1 MKTINIFYFCLC
13 LVITSC
19 AGYKAVERGN
29 PLSQYG
35 VKSVSIP
42 MFYNKSSLAGAAS
55 SFTSSFITL
64 MSSYPG
70 LKVDTGFSKNN
81 DAVLIGVVE
90 SQKTYTGTVV
100 NAQQRTVSS
109 VAPNSLGNK
118 RNDFYVPATSRVE
131 LRVRLMLLKKPNQE
145 ELKLLRTKYA
155 SKLRGNRK
163 IIFNEVVTVN
173 STFNRE
179 IFDDQ
184 AGKVNFT
191 QNYGILHR
199 SIDKLANQAAINF
212 EESIL
217 YAF

>member
-1 MKTINIFYFCLC
+1 MKNLNIFCFCIL
-13 LVITSC
+13 LTSC

-42 MFYNKSSLAGAAS
+42 MFLNKSSLAGAAS

-70 LKVDTGFSKNN
+70 LKVDTGFSKDN

-90 SQKTYTGTVV
+90 SQKTYSNTVV

-131 LRVRLMLLKKPNQE
+131 LRVRVMLLKKPTQA

-155 SKLRGNRK
+155 TKLRGNRK
-163 IIFNEVVTVN
+163 IIFNEVITIN
-173 STFNRE
+173 DTFNRE
-179 IFDDQ
+179 IFDDK
-184 AGKVNFT
+184 AGQVNFT

-199 SIDKLANQAAINF
+199 SIEKLAKQAAVNF

>member
-1 MKTINIFYFCLC
+1 MKILNIFCFCFFL
-13 LVITSC
+13 TSC

-42 MFYNKSSLAGAAS
+42 MFFNKSALAGAAS

-70 LKVDTGFSKNN
+70 LKVETGFSKDN

-90 SQKTYTGTVV
+90 SQKTYASTVV

-131 LRVRLMLLKKPNQE
+131 LRVRIMLLKKPTE
-145 ELKLLRTKYA
+145 AELQLLRTKYA

-173 STFNRE
+173 DTFNRE
-179 IFDDQ
+179 IFDDK
-184 AGKVNFT
+184 AGQVNFT

-199 SIDKLANQAAINF
+199 SIEKLAKQAAVNF